1 MMISNI
7 PLSKNGFQ
15 EQVGKKT
22 SFRGFSLVELLV
34 VIAIVAILSG
44 LLFVGVQ
51 AVREASRSTACQ
63 NKLRQITLATLNFE
77 STHGV
82 FPHTIPPAYS
92 PFVGLLPYL
101 EERNR
106 HEQIDF
112 ELWNGEGGNAG
123 LPALEEVPTIY
134 ICPSEQS
141 RELKSKTSYL
151 GSAGVAWLVEPRD
164 QKTGIFLGRPAR
176 THVSSV
182 TDGLSNTVIYSEFAY
197 GTLSNRFRMIEVDL
211 ANLDIPTFDQ
221 AVKNAMATYGDF
233 QIGDRWFAT
242 GLSFSN
248 YTHYLQPGNK
258 SASITS
264 GNLYTAN
271 YSPSSNHGSR
281 INAARADGSVSS
293 IAYSVDRNLWVQ
305 LGHICD
311 GGRTWF

>member
-1 MMISNI
+1 M
-7 PLSKNGFQ
+7 
-15 EQVGKKT
+15 
-22 SFRGFSLVELLV
+22 
-34 VIAIVAILSG
+34 
-44 LLFVGVQ
+44 GVQ

-92 PFVGLLPYL
+92 PWVGLLPYL
-101 EERNR
+101 EEMNR

-112 ELWNGEGGNAG
+112 ELWHGEGANAG

-134 ICPSEQS
+134 ICPSEQLH
-141 RELKSKTSYL
+141 ELKSKTSYL
-151 GSAGVAWLVEPRD
+151 GSAGVPWLLDRD
-164 QKTGIFLGRPAR
+164 QKTGIFLGSPAR
-176 THVSSV
+176 TYASSV

-197 GTLSNRFRMIEVDL
+197 GTLSNRFRNFEIDTK
-211 ANLDIPTFDQ
+211 NLDIPTFDQ
-221 AVKNAMATYGDF
+221 ALKNAVATYGDL
-233 QIGDRWFAT
+233 QIGDQWFMS
-242 GLSFSN
+242 GLSAAN

-258 SASITS
+258 SGGASS
-264 GNLYTAN
+264 VYMAAYT
-271 YSPSSNHGSR
+271 PSSNHGSR
-281 INAARADGSVSS
+281 INTARADGSVSS